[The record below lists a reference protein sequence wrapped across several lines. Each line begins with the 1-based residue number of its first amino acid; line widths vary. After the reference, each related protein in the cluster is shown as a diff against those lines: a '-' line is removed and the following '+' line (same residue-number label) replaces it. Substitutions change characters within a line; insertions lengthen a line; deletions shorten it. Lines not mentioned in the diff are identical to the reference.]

1 MIEINLLPGQ
11 KRQTSGSSRDRVMA
25 SMRELGSRVKD
36 PMMLVAAAVVVL
48 VLLGV
53 AWGYMNTAREGSQ
66 LSSELD
72 QVRVEHRRFRTLL
85 ADKRRTEGIRDS
97 LVAQIDVIRTVDG
110 DRYVWPHILDEVTRA
125 LPAYTW
131 LTEMNVLGAAPVQ
144 QDTVDTGP
152 QPTQFQIVGRTVDI
166 QAYTRFLRQLEA
178 SPWIRDVLPI
188 QAQTVIEQERAVTA
202 FTIRGTFT
210 AADSAYMRTVPLSR
224 SVR

>member
-11 KRQTSGSSRDRVMA
+11 KRQTAGSSRDRVMA

-53 AWGYMNTAREGSQ
+53 AWGYTNTAREGSR

-125 LPAYTW
+125 LPSYTW
-131 LTEMNVLGAAPVQ
+131 LTELNVLGAAPVQ
-144 QDTVDTGP
+144 DTTDTGP

-188 QAQTVIEQERAVTA
+188 QAQTVIEQERPVTA